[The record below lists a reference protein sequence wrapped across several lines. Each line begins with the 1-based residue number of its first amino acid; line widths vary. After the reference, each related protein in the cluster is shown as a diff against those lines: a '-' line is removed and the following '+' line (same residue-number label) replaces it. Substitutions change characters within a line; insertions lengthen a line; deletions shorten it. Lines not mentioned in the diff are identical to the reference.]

1 MRIKKHLLCISY
13 GILLLLFTV
22 YLMLDTFV
30 IPKSY
35 EKIEIDP
42 SDAVTD
48 TNISVPDEKDIIFT
62 DTEYKDENISITL
75 TQYREFGT
83 DIYVAEIKVASPTL
97 LKSALAKDTYGQNVN
112 APVSEIAAGKNAI
125 LAING
130 DFYGVNNIRYVIRNG
145 ALYRDIPLENREDIV
160 IYKDGTY
167 GTINESYVSAQQLKD
182 NGAYQ
187 LFSFGPTLVKD
198 GVISDTTEHVLNI
211 AGKNPRTAIGF
222 KEPGHMFFV
231 VADGRTD
238 YSAGLTFPE
247 LAQFMHS
254 IGATDLAYNLD
265 GGGSTTMY
273 FNGKVVNKPSADG
286 KIKEREVS
294 DIVYIG
300 Y

>member
-1 MRIKKHLLCISY
+1 MLDSFVLTKSYGEINKDAEQEIFEQMGEDIKKPEEQKQEIIS
-13 GILLLLFTV
+13 
-22 YLMLDTFV
+22 
-30 IPKSY
+30 
-35 EKIEIDP
+35 
-42 SDAVTD
+42 
-48 TNISVPDEKDIIFT
+48 N
-62 DTEYKDENISITL
+62 DTEYIDENISITL
-75 TQYREFGT
+75 TQHRAYNT
-83 DIYVAEIKVASPTL
+83 DIYVAEVIIKSPSL
-97 LKSALAKDTYGQNVN
+97 LKSAFADDSYGQNIN
-112 APVSEIAAGKNAI
+112 AKTSEIASAHNAL

-145 ALYRDIPLENREDIV
+145 VLYRNIPLEDREDLV
-160 IYKDGTY
+160 IYKDGSY
-167 GTINESYVSAQQLKD
+167 GTINESAVTAEALME
-182 NGAYQ
+182 NGVYQ
-187 LFSFGPTLVKD
+187 LYSFGPALVKA
-198 GVISDTTEHVLNI
+198 GEVCENTNHVLNI

-247 LAQFMHS
+247 LAEFMYS

-273 FNGKVVNKPSADG
+273 FNGKIVNKPSSDG
-286 KIKEREVS
+286 KIEEREVS